1 VDFSRK
7 VESIFSVPRHLDW
20 DILRET
26 NSRAGSMSHFFK
38 RYSLL
43 IIAQT
48 LCLALGLWLEHC
60 FIVSLAQSERE
71 NQSQAESAG
80 PATGTSIAGEISSIA
95 TASENAASEEMPILA
110 IRITALL
117 WIAAI
122 QAVVAYLIL
131 TRNQEEAARKH
142 QLVKNVSLQQYNEL
156 LRTRDAVI
164 FGLAKLAESRDPDTG
179 NHLERIAIY
188 STRLATALRHDP
200 LYRSQI
206 TPSFIKLIGI
216 SSALHDIGKVG
227 IRDSILLKPGKLDP
241 QEWSAMQLHA
251 AIGGKCIR
259 EIESRLGRSNF
270 LRMARDIAFGHHE
283 HWDGAGYP
291 KGLAGEEIPLAARI
305 VAIADVYDA
314 LSTKRVYKEAIP
326 HDKCVEMIRV
336 EAGKQFDPVL
346 VKAFLKLEA
355 EFCEI
360 SHGCRETAES
370 SEIKAYCPEAMSD
383 LTAETAIA
391 EELASLETLLEGCEK
406 ALHTAPSND
415 ELRINSMNRVVEND
429 ASPIEREHDNVH

>member
-1 VDFSRK
+1 
-7 VESIFSVPRHLDW
+7 
-20 DILRET
+20 
-26 NSRAGSMSHFFK
+26 MSHFFK

-48 LCLALGLWLEHC
+48 FCLALGLWLEHC
-60 FIVSLAQSERE
+60 FIVSLAEST
-71 NQSQAESAG
+71 SQNKAESAQV
-80 PATGTSIAGEISSIA
+80 ATGTGVAGE
-95 TASENAASEEMPILA
+95 ASPVAAALENAASEETPILA
-110 IRITALL
+110 IRITTLI

-122 QAVVAYLIL
+122 QAVFAYLIL

-142 QLVKNVSLQQYNEL
+142 QEAKNVSLQQYNEL

-188 STRLATALRHDP
+188 STRLAAALRHDP

-206 TPSFIKLIGI
+206 TPSFVKLIGI

-241 QEWSAMQLHA
+241 PG
-251 AIGGKCIR
+251 I
-259 EIESRLGRSNF
+259 GRSCNCMRP
-270 LRMARDIAFGHHE
+270 LAESASAKSNPGWDARISCGWPAISLSAIMNIGTARDIPRASPARKFRWRAGSLPLRMSMTPYPRSGSIRKRFPHE
-283 HWDGAGYP
+283 
-291 KGLAGEEIPLAARI
+291 
-305 VAIADVYDA
+305 
-314 LSTKRVYKEAIP
+314 
-326 HDKCVEMIRV
+326 KCVEMIRE

-355 EFCEI
+355 EFHEI
-360 SHGCRETAES
+360 AQSCRETVES
-370 SEIKAYCPEAMSD
+370 KEITAYCPETMADM
-383 LTAETAIA
+383 TVETAIK

-406 ALHTAPSND
+406 ALHAPPSND
-415 ELRINSMNRVVEND
+415 EFRKINSMNCEVENT
-429 ASPIEREHDNVH
+429 ASPIEREPENVH